1 MEGNLLNEMDSLIEN
16 ISSKI
21 ALNLCQSKD
30 KSSEEFAVLKYGVFV
45 FVHISIAAI
54 FTIIFGILTKTLFQ
68 IVTIFLLGGLMKR
81 YSGGVHCSSPNRCVI
96 TGIIISYTFA
106 LIGKN
111 IVNIDLKIGYMLG
124 MVALIHSFIILYKKC
139 PVPSENKPLK
149 KEETRKKLRKN
160 AFLIYYICVVLFIL
174 NILLNLQS
182 AYTILNSLVVC
193 IILGLYMQT
202 LSLTSIGIKFILFL
216 DKVLLKFRI

>member
-1 MEGNLLNEMDSLIEN
+1 MDSLIEN
-16 ISSKI
+16 VSNNI
-21 ALNLCQSKD
+21 AFNLCQSKD
-30 KSSEEFAVLKYGVFV
+30 KSSEEFAVLKYGVFI
-45 FVHISIAAI
+45 FVHISVATI
-54 FTIIFGILTKTLFQ
+54 FTIIFGILTRTLFQ
-68 IVTIFLLGGLMKR
+68 IVTISLLGGLMKR
-81 YSGGVHCSSPNRCVI
+81 YSGGVHCSSPNRCVV
-96 TGIIISYTFA
+96 TGIIISYIFA

-111 IVNIDLKIGYMLG
+111 IVNIDLKIGYMFG

-160 AFLIYYICVVLFIL
+160 AFLIYSICVILFIL

-182 AYTILNSLVVC
+182 LYITSNSLVLC

-202 LSLTSIGIKFILFL
+202 LSLTSIGSKFILFL

>member
-1 MEGNLLNEMDSLIEN
+1 MDSLIEN
-16 ISSKI
+16 VSNNI
-21 ALNLCQSKD
+21 AFNLCQSKD
-30 KSSEEFAVLKYGVFV
+30 KSSEEFAILKYGVFI
-45 FVHISIAAI
+45 FVHISVATI
-54 FTIIFGILTKTLFQ
+54 FTIIFGILTRTLFQ
-68 IVTIFLLGGLMKR
+68 IVTISLLGGLMKR
-81 YSGGVHCSSPNRCVI
+81 YSGGVHCSSPNRCVV
-96 TGIIISYTFA
+96 TGIIISYIFA

-111 IVNIDLKIGYMLG
+111 IVNIDLKIGYMFG

-160 AFLIYYICVVLFIL
+160 AFLIYSICVILFIL

-182 AYTILNSLVVC
+182 LYITSNSLVLC

-202 LSLTSIGIKFILFL
+202 LSLTSIGSKFILFL